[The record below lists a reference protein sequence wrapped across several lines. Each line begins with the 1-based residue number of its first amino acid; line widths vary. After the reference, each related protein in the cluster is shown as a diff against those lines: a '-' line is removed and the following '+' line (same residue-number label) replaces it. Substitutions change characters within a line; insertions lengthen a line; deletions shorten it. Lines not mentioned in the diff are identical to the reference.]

1 MAHSRSALAGTAPA
15 AGGHAA
21 QAQSAVLIAERE
33 VLFGTAAAARVRWD
47 VGPADRPPRPRRK
60 YSPRR
65 YGFLDWALMAREM
78 GKL

>member
-1 MAHSRSALAGTAPA
+1 MNDMTHSRSALAGV
-15 AGGHAA
+15 AA
-21 QAQSAVLIAERE
+21 QPSSAVLIAERE

-47 VGPADRPPRPRRK
+47 VSAAEPAPRPRRK

-65 YGFLDWALMAREM
+65 YGFLDWSLMAREM